1 VSGVPGPTDYGAED
15 VAAVFGRAAD
25 VYDSVIPFFERF
37 GARLVEVADLRPGES
52 VLDVGAGRGATLLP
66 AARAVGPEGRALG
79 VDLSEEMVTL
89 LRPSCTATA

>member
-1 VSGVPGPTDYGAED
+1 MSGVPGPTDYGAED

-37 GARLVEVADLRPGES
+37 GARLVEVADLQPGES

-66 AARAVGPEGRALG
+66 PRARSARRAG
-79 VDLSEEMVTL
+79 HWASTSP
-89 LRPSCTATA
+89 RRWSRC